1 MAIQRF
7 MRHGTQSNATARRL
21 IASAQNIAPHVLAQ
35 TISDG
40 DIHQPVM
47 RCLTMEQMSL
57 SGVSIGENH
66 HFYLVASQ
74 KFPGRYYVLAH
85 TVRGWQ
91 CSSDEEIVKARCIR
105 QVEAYRQELMA
116 ASRAS

>member
-1 MAIQRF
+1 MAVQPFIKR
-7 MRHGTQSNATARRL
+7 GTRSNATARRL
-21 IASAQNIAPHVLAQ
+21 IASAQNIAPHVLSQ

-47 RCLTMEQMSL
+47 RCLSMEQMSL
-57 SGVSIGENH
+57 AGVAIGENR
-66 HFYLVASQ
+66 HFYLVASA

-91 CSSDEEIVKARCIR
+91 CSSDEEAVRVRCIR
-105 QVEAYRQELMA
+105 QIEAYRQQLLQKQA
-116 ASRAS
+116 A